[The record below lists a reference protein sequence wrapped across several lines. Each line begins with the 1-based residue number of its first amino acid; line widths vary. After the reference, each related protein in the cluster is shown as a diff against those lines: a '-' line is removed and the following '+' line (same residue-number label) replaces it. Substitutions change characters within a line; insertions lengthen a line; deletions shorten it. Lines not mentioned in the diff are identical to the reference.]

1 MGHLPVYLW
10 VATFIEAIGF
20 GATTVYALY
29 RGARAAG
36 RDPRAAAKL
45 AAGAAATL
53 TVWFTATAV
62 IAGNGLYHTRI
73 GHGIPWLP
81 IAVLG
86 TFTTLLLLSQLRPVA
101 EALEAPGALERLM
114 WPHTL
119 RIGGAVFVAA
129 MLLNRLPALFAIPA
143 GVGDMLVAV
152 MAPAAVRRIKEGNYG
167 RSLVWFSALGI
178 ADLVSALTLGALT
191 GFQIVSVHPSAGLNS
206 ELPLA
211 LIPTAGVPLLMALHV
226 TTLRILFRP
235 ENAASAGFDRNNQT
249 PAPGGMPVATG
260 EVAA

>member
-1 MGHLPVYLW
+1 MGHLPIYLW
-10 VATFIEAIGF
+10 VATFIEAFGF
-20 GATTVYALY
+20 GATTVYALH

-36 RDPRAAAKL
+36 RDTGAAAKL

-53 TVWFTATAV
+53 AIWFTATAV

-73 GHGIPWLP
+73 GHGVPWLP

-86 TFTTLLLLSQLRPVA
+86 ALTTLLMLARLRPVA

-152 MAPAAVRRIKEGNYG
+152 MAPVAVRRIRDGDYG
-167 RSLVWFSALGI
+167 RSLAWFSALGI
-178 ADLVSALTLGALT
+178 ADLLSALTLGALT

-211 LIPTAGVPLLMALHV
+211 LIPTAGVPLLLALHI

-235 ENAASAGFDRNNQT
+235 ESATGAGFSRNNQT
-249 PAPGGMPVATG
+249 PSSGGMPVAAG
-260 EVAA
+260 EAAA